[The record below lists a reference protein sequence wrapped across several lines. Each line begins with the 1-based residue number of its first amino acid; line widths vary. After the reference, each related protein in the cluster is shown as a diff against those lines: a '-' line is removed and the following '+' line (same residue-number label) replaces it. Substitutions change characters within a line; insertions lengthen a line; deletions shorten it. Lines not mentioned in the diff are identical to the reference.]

1 MNQNIEPPNAGVR
14 IEFGTRWIQIHI
26 VTHPHAACR
35 APSNSAMP
43 VTKALTCLL
52 KLMGIHLDNSRRLR
66 FLSASTRLAPHRSGA
81 IALPM
86 QNTVAKQIEFNHI
99 QVLPQHLYRV
109 TSNVIFSGS

>member
-1 MNQNIEPPNAGVR
+1 
-14 IEFGTRWIQIHI
+14 
-26 VTHPHAACR
+26 
-35 APSNSAMP
+35 
-43 VTKALTCLL
+43 L